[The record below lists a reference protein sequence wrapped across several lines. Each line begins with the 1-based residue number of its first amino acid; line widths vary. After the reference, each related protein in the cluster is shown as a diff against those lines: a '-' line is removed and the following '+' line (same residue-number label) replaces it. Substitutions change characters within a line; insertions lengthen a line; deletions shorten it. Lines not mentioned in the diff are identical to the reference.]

1 MTAVQMAGID
11 GNPETEP
18 DPAWLPLTTKTA
30 PDPSYPGAHS
40 AISAAAAEV
49 LRLYLGDRIT
59 LDVTSESLAGVTR
72 HFTSFS
78 EAAEEAG
85 LSRIYAGQHFRFDH
99 IAGKHLDRQVAISVV
114 STTLHSRPNSEFD
127 E

>member
-1 MTAVQMAGID
+1 MAAID
-11 GNPETEP
+11 DNAQTEP
-18 DPAWLPLTTKTA
+18 DPGWLPLSTRTA

-49 LRLYLGDRIT
+49 LRLYLGGRIT
-59 LDVTSESLAGVTR
+59 FDVTSESLAGTKR

-78 EAAEEAG
+78 EAADEAG

-99 IAGKHLDRQVAISVV
+99 IAGKRLGRQVADSVLF
-114 STTLHSRPNSEFD
+114 TILHPRLNPELD

>member
-1 MTAVQMAGID
+1 M
-11 GNPETEP
+11 
-18 DPAWLPLTTKTA
+18 LFR
-30 PDPSYPGAHS
+30 S
-40 AISAAAAEV
+40 
-49 LRLYLGDRIT
+49 
-59 LDVTSESLAGVTR
+59 R

-99 IAGKHLDRQVAISVV
+99 IAGKHLGRQVADSVLF
-114 STTLHSRPNSEFD
+114 TILHPRLNPEFD